1 MAAQPSLIP
10 VEEYLR
16 MTSDPDCEYVA
27 GIIEERPVGE
37 YDHAT
42 WQSILNTYFLIREK
56 ELRILSRTELRVQ
69 VAHNR
74 FRVPDVTIL
83 SRSAPRE
90 QIVTHPPLAVF
101 EILSPEDLMSRMLDK
116 LADYERMGIEA
127 IWLIEPKKQVYYHYH
142 AGQLT
147 LGTIF
152 SLPRSSFSVP
162 FSEIAAL
169 AE

>member
-27 GIIEERPVGE
+27 GVIEERPVGE
-37 YDHAT
+37 DDHAT
-42 WQSILNTYFLIREK
+42 WQTILAVFFTIRQK
-56 ELRILSRTELRVQ
+56 EWGVEARTELRVQ
-69 VAHNR
+69 VASNR

-90 QIVTHPPLAVF
+90 QIIQHPPLAIF
-101 EILSPEDLMSRMLDK
+101 EILSPEDLMTRTLEK
-116 LADYERMGIEA
+116 LADYEGMGIGA
-127 IWLIEPKKQVYYHYH
+127 IWLIEPQKPLFYRYSQ
-142 AGQLT
+142 GQLIPET
-147 LGTIF
+147 VFALPGTDF
-152 SLPRSSFSVP
+152 KAHFD
-162 FSEIAAL
+162 EIAAL

>member
-16 MTSDPDCEYVA
+16 TTSDPDCEYVA

-42 WQSILNTYFLIREK
+42 WQAILVSFFTAKQNEWNVKARP
-56 ELRILSRTELRVQ
+56 ELRVQ
-69 VAHNR
+69 VAYNR

-90 QIVTHPPLAVF
+90 QIIAHAPLAVF
-101 EILSPEDLMSRMLDK
+101 EILSPEDLMSRMLEK
-116 LADYERMGIEA
+116 LADYERMGIGA
-127 IWLIEPKKQVYYHYH
+127 IWLIEPKQQIYYHYR

-147 LGTIF
+147 PETVF
-152 SLPRSSFSVP
+152 SLPGTSFSVP